1 MRRPMYTAMALA
13 LIGWLGANTSCA
25 QGISRTELQERV
37 KAHINERMYDCCR
50 SVMLTERPD
59 GTYEGFALL
68 LNGIQS
74 SIEVRV
80 SGQDIA
86 YTFTRLK
93 PPVQPADQSPGD
105 VPAPDANAVDTTAS
119 QEAEAPQTP
128 PAADLTFT
136 SSMYTQIQKGMT
148 YRQVADLLGAAGE
161 QLSSSYFDGAANQVY
176 VWANPDDSH
185 ICVVFRDGAVLVKTQ
200 SGLPG
205 IAPLPPFQDKQSE
218 SDELEEF
225 QNRQLA
231 RELDGQITLLG
242 LSLGEWLEKV
252 SDTGPG
258 EPAQVEIVEQDDE
271 LAVRL
276 THKDPQGTTHDTTFY
291 LTCLPADGADIESP
305 AGMEMEVLCIPTH
318 MTTDHKESDS
328 PALTWEAMAELAGL
342 NANDQ
347 HSFEGQ

>member
-1 MRRPMYTAMALA
+1 MHKPMYVAVVLG
-13 LIGWLGANTSCA
+13 LVGWLGACTPRA
-25 QGISRTELQERV
+25 QGISRIELQERV

-50 SVMLTERPD
+50 TVVLTERAD

-80 SGQDIA
+80 SGRDIS

-93 PPVQPADQSPGD
+93 PPVRPAEDSSGEAPASDAAAGD
-105 VPAPDANAVDTTAS
+105 ITAS
-119 QEAEAPQTP
+119 QEAQAPQTP
-128 PAADLTFT
+128 PAGLTFT

-161 QLSSSYFDGAANQVY
+161 QLSSSYFDGAANQIY

-185 ICVVFRDGAVLVKTQ
+185 ISVVFRDGIVLVKTQ

-205 IAPLPPFQDKQSE
+205 IAPLPPFQGEQSK
-218 SDELEEF
+218 SDDLEPF
-225 QNRQLA
+225 RTRQLA
-231 RELDGQITLLG
+231 TEIGGRITLLG

-252 SDTGPG
+252 SDLGSG
-258 EPAQVEIVEQDDE
+258 EPPQIEITERNDE

-276 THKDPQGTTHDTTFY
+276 VYKDPQGAPHDTTFY
-291 LTCLPADGADIESP
+291 LTCLPAEGENVQKLTDMGTEI
-305 AGMEMEVLCIPTH
+305 LCIPSH
-318 MTTDHKESDS
+318 MMDDHEQSDD
-328 PALTWEAMAELAGL
+328 PALTWEAMVGLAGL
-342 NANDQ
+342 NTGDEEPPN
-347 HSFEGQ
+347 GQ